1 LQFGRLYG
9 GWAAQAKERTL
20 ALLGIAAKVSPES
33 KAWARDLS
41 DAAMPVAEDE
51 RLKRRLGGFA
61 DTVVSDFAE
70 VGLKQVGAE
79 FVSFNVYDPATASK
93 LRELNSRFS
102 KDVGRVTKRLKEN
115 LGRTLAEG
123 YEAGE
128 GYGLLTDRVGE
139 VFAPSIRSTRPWA
152 ARIAA
157 TEVGR
162 AANFGLMEGYRQ
174 SEIVKKKEWLAAFNA
189 RPAHANASG
198 QVRPLGRTFN
208 VGGQKLM
215 YPGDQTHGASAW
227 NVINCRCV
235 VNAVFE

>member
-1 LQFGRLYG
+1 M
-9 GWAAQAKERTL
+9 KERVL
-20 ALLGIAAKVSPES
+20 SLLRLAAKVSPES
-33 KAWARDLS
+33 KAWAKDLA
-41 DAAMPVAEDE
+41 DAAMPAAEDE
-51 RLKRRLGGFA
+51 KLKRRLRGFA

-70 VGLKQVGAE
+70 VGLAQVGAE
-79 FVSFNVYDPATASK
+79 AISFDVYDPVTAGK
-93 LRELNSRFS
+93 LRKLNSRFS
-102 KDVGRVTKRLKEN
+102 KNVGRVTKRLKKN

-128 GYGLLTDRVGE
+128 GYGLLTDRVSK

-162 AANFGLMEGYRQ
+162 AANFGLLEGYRQ
-174 SEIVKKKEWLAAFNA
+174 SEIVEKKEWLAAFNA

-198 QVRPLGRTFN
+198 QVRPLGKTFD
-208 VGGQKLM
+208 VGGEKLM
-215 YPGDQTHGASAW
+215 YPGDQTHGASGF

-235 VNAVFE
+235 VNPVFE